1 MMKKSILFTLENDLL
16 ISFNLSIVTSF
27 AIVVFQLITFH
38 LNSLSDVDYTQTSN
52 IKISDMFAALD
63 STDIL
68 IPENLPTLIES
79 IPADVEMKYIFS
91 FWKLLSDLMSKLE
104 RI

>member
-1 MMKKSILFTLENDLL
+1 ML

-27 AIVVFQLITFH
+27 AIVVFQLITFQ

-52 IKISDMFAALD
+52 IKISDMFLALAE
-63 STDIL
+63 SMDIL
-68 IPENLPTLIES
+68 IPENLPSLIES